1 MANREPSR
9 DMVINV
15 IVRLVI
21 VVAICAATVWVVS
34 THRPVF
40 DAVVRPF
47 GTIGTIGR
55 ALFRVEQSRPAD
67 VPQDELDARDIA
79 AAVAIDVEGER
90 STCLGKARL
99 ELIDI
104 TLRAKK
110 RLPDLTY
117 RQIVAKA
124 LTWVPDNW
132 DYLWPWQDRD
142 SSIAEMGRSETVK
155 EIIPIVLERM
165 RTGPGDGCAAK
176 IIRAKFHLF
185 GALGGEGKAVREIRT
200 YPKDPRFADGACA
213 TDFRCLP

>member
-1 MANREPSR
+1 MANKEPSR
-9 DMVINV
+9 DMIINV
-15 IVRLVI
+15 IVRLVL
-21 VVAICAATVWVVS
+21 VVAICAAAIWAVS
-34 THRPVF
+34 THRPVYE
-40 DAVVRPF
+40 AVVRPF
-47 GTIGTIGR
+47 GTVGAIGR
-55 ALFRVEQSRPAD
+55 ALFRVEQPRP
-67 VPQDELDARDIA
+67 VGMPQDELDARDIA

-90 STCLGKARL
+90 TTCLGRARV

-132 DYLWPWQDRD
+132 DYSWPWQDRD
-142 SSIAEMGRSETVK
+142 SNITEMGRSETVK

-165 RTGPGDGCAAK
+165 RTGPGEGCAAK
-176 IIRAKFHLF
+176 IVRAKFHFF
-185 GALGGEGKAVREIRT
+185 GSMGGEGRAAKAIRT
-200 YPKDPRFADGACA
+200 YPKDPRFADGECS